1 MTDPIC
7 SRDRGARVKS
17 GSDDRPEKVQA
28 SSLSLD
34 DAAYRESGVSQEKP
48 SAQVALAAKAGALK
62 AEKAKPALSAALIA
76 ANKAH
81 ITEAA
86 LAADDAAHQR
96 HDQQNV
102 HGARAPPAVRL
113 LGKAEVCAIANV
125 TFPTIWAWMRA
136 GTFPRSRAVGGKSMW
151 RPDEIDAWLGNLP
164 KRVLKGD
171 AEVEVA

>member
-1 MTDPIC
+1 M
-7 SRDRGARVKS
+7 
-17 GSDDRPEKVQA
+17 
-28 SSLSLD
+28 
-34 DAAYRESGVSQEKP
+34 
-48 SAQVALAAKAGALK
+48 K
-62 AEKAKPALSAALIA
+62 AEKAKPALSAALVA

-81 ITEAA
+81 VSEAA

-136 GTFPRSRAVGGKSMW
+136 GTFPRSCAVGGKSMW
-151 RPDEIDAWLGNLP
+151 RSDEIDVWLANLP

>member
-1 MTDPIC
+1 
-7 SRDRGARVKS
+7 
-17 GSDDRPEKVQA
+17 VQA

-34 DAAYRESGVSQEKP
+34 DAVYRESGVSQEKP
-48 SAQVALAAKAGALK
+48 SAQVALAAKAAAMK
-62 AEKAKPALSAALIA
+62 AEKAKPALSAALVA

-81 ITEAA
+81 VSEAA

-96 HDQQNV
+96 HDQRNV

-136 GTFPRSRAVGGKSMW
+136 GTFPRSCAVGGKSMW
-151 RPDEIDAWLGNLP
+151 RSDEIDVWLANLP